1 MKVGQLYEANQLDAT
16 SRVGT
21 RPARDATRPVDP
33 AATQVAAGLETDR
46 VELSGAATKAGED
59 AVVDAARVQ
68 AIQKAI
74 AEGRYQIHVERIADT
89 MISQAAE
96 LVETLAKVAR
106 STR

>member
-21 RPARDATRPVDP
+21 RPARDPIRPVDP
-33 AATQVAAGLETDR
+33 AATQAAGVEADR
-46 VELSGAATKAGED
+46 VELSGAAAKAGDD
-59 AVVDAARVQ
+59 AVIDSARVQ
-68 AIQKAI
+68 AVQKAI
-74 AEGRYQIHVERIADT
+74 AEGRYQIHVEKIADT

-106 STR
+106 SAR